1 MYGRRVITTPVRRR
15 TQDERSSA
23 MRERLLDA
31 TIGCLVDYGY
41 AGTTVTRIAERA
53 GVTRGAQVHHY
64 RTKDDLV
71 TAAVTHLAG
80 RSAEFG
86 WSQVARIADADD
98 PVGEL
103 LDILWEMHKGPTFT
117 ATVELWV
124 AARTDE
130 ELRRHVATVEPVLL
144 AILRDEADR
153 HGAGSRRRRRRRQP
167 TCSTRCSPRWTR
179 CAACSSRPGTCPPRQ
194 RDARWR
200 RAARAA
206 AGDLPARRR
215 GAGRDRAARTA
226 GGTG

>member
-1 MYGRRVITTPVRRR
+1 
-15 TQDERSSA
+15 

-80 RSAEFG
+80 KSAEFG
-86 WSQVARIADADD
+86 WHQVAKLVDADD

-103 LDILWEMHKGPTFT
+103 LDVLWEMHKGATFT

-124 AARTDE
+124 AARTDAD
-130 ELRRHVATVEPVLL
+130 LRRHVATVEPVLL
-144 AILRDEADR
+144 AILRHEAGR
-153 HGAGSRRRRRRRQP
+153 SGA
-167 TCSTRCSPRWTR
+167 TDVIDD
-179 CAACSSRPGTCPPRQ
+179 AAGADLLEAAFTAMDTMRGLLISAWHLPARQ

-200 RAARAA
+200 RARERLRAVFPPNDEVRAVLQRATSA
-206 AGDLPARRR
+206 A
-215 GAGRDRAARTA
+215 
-226 GGTG
+226 